1 MALMPV
7 GDALQRVLADAT
19 PLTGETVPLDEA
31 LGRVLIEDIVALR
44 TQPPAAVSAM
54 DGFAVRAN
62 DVATAPVTLKVIG
75 EVAAGH
81 PFSGQIGTGQ
91 AARIFTGGLIPSG
104 GDTVVIQEHAIVA
117 GDSVTIQKPATKA
130 RNWTSRSR

>member
-91 AARIFTGGLIPSG
+91 AATG
-104 GDTVVIQEHAIVA
+104 
-117 GDSVTIQKPATKA
+117 
-130 RNWTSRSR
+130 RR